1 MPAVSD
7 SSPLILLS
15 AIGQLE
21 LLHRLFG
28 EVMVPPAVLREVVD
42 SGRGRP
48 GALEI
53 ARLGWVRRLSPPAV
67 GLPLPVARLGGGD
80 AEAIALARALPP
92 EASIILDDLPARRIA
107 GELGRSVTGTGG
119 VLVVAKQ
126 ERLIREVG
134 PLLVA
139 LQAHGLYLS
148 DAAAHRL
155 LDLAG
160 ERS

>member
-67 GLPLPVARLGGGD
+67 GLPLPVARLGGGE
-80 AEAIALARALPP
+80 AEAIALAQALPP
-92 EASIILDDLPARRIA
+92 ETSIILDDPPAASR
-107 GELGRSVTGTGG
+107 
-119 VLVVAKQ
+119 
-126 ERLIREVG
+126 
-134 PLLVA
+134 
-139 LQAHGLYLS
+139 
-148 DAAAHRL
+148 
-155 LDLAG
+155 
-160 ERS
+160 